1 MEFGLDTKKTG
12 TKPVTN
18 ALFNVSVYLFQLFW
32 RGLRSYQSA
41 LWLSTSA
48 DTKVT
53 AILVDTAITPGI
65 VTMGAVETIDI
76 MVDDVIAAAVNKLSI
91 L

>member
-12 TKPVTN
+12 TKPVTK

-48 DTKVT
+48 DTT
-53 AILVDTAITPGI
+53 TLVDTAITPGI
-65 VTMGAVETIDI
+65 VTMGAVEIIVI